1 MPLAAYSKT
10 VAAVF
15 EAVLDERLTDRAL
28 QAVAEYV
35 GAAAAAYVLV
45 NKFTRQVSTGVWW
58 GNFTGGPANYLAH
71 YGKIDPFRGLQE
83 KAEPGTLNR
92 LSECLPQSTLSR
104 DEWYNDWLLKSGLD
118 DLLSTKLHES
128 PSHMVIIGFHRA
140 VNDAHPVPRDID
152 ALRALMTPLQSAAR
166 LHVGLTDI
174 GYRSAIPRGQLD
186 HLTAGAIFTDG
197 EGRIVETNQ
206 SGERILRI
214 GDGLT
219 MRNGQICARRNF
231 ETTKLAY
238 LIAKAVTASEH
249 GPSAGSMLIGRD
261 GGRCPYVVRVAPV
274 GAGIAGYDDLP
285 MALVVVS
292 VPDENRVSEVELAE
306 LYGLSPAES
315 RIAIALAQ
323 GKRLTALAAEL
334 GLQITTLRTQLSS
347 ILRKCAV
354 ERQSDLVRLVLSIPV
369 VHPLPSE
376 TERV

>member
-1 MPLAAYSKT
+1 
-10 VAAVF
+10 
-15 EAVLDERLTDRAL
+15 
-28 QAVAEYV
+28 
-35 GAAAAAYVLV
+35 
-45 NKFTRQVSTGVWW
+45 
-58 GNFTGGPANYLAH
+58 
-71 YGKIDPFRGLQE
+71 
-83 KAEPGTLNR
+83 
-92 LSECLPQSTLSR
+92 
-104 DEWYNDWLLKSGLD
+104 
-118 DLLSTKLHES
+118 
-128 PSHMVIIGFHRA
+128 MVIIGFHRA

-219 MRNGQICARRNF
+219 MRDGRICARRNF

-274 GAGIAGYDDLP
+274 GAGIAGYDLP
-285 MALVVVS
+285 MAMVLVS
-292 VPDENRVSEVELAE
+292 VPDENRVSEGDLAE

-323 GKRLTALAAEL
+323 GERLNALAAEL

-347 ILRKCAV
+347 ILRKCEV
-354 ERQSDLVRLVLSIPV
+354 ERQTDLVRLVLSIPV
-369 VHPLPSE
+369 VQLLPSD
-376 TERV
+376 TEHV